1 MEKEWIGPRII
12 IGAKVTG
19 DYYYP
24 RPQIIKE
31 IWEEI
36 KKGNNVLIAAPRRV
50 GKTSV
55 MTNMVENCPEGYKCI
70 FENIQG
76 IKSEVLFYERFYDY

>member
-24 RPQIIKE
+24 RPQIIKK

-36 KKGNNVLIAAPRRV
+36 EKGNNVLIAAP
-50 GKTSV
+50 
-55 MTNMVENCPEGYKCI
+55 
-70 FENIQG
+70 
-76 IKSEVLFYERFYDY
+76 KS